1 MKYTKK
7 DLSLQE
13 SDDPKTEE
21 ICKLICIEEGVINP
35 DQVVTSFP
43 QEMLEEQV
51 HYAYW
56 EYRLPMVRKILEI
69 ING

>member
-13 SDDPKTEE
+13 TDDPKTEE

-43 QEMLEEQV
+43 QEMLDE
-51 HYAYW
+51 
-56 EYRLPMVRKILEI
+56 LPA
-69 ING
+69 